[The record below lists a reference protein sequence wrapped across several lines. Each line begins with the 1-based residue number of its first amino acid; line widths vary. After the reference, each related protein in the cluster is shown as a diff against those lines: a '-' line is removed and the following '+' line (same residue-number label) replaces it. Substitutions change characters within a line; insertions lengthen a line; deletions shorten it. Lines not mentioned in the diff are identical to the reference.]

1 MGILSWIIFGLIAGI
16 LAKWIMPGKDG
27 GGFIVTVILGIVGA
41 VVGGWI
47 STLFGFGK
55 VDGFNFGSF
64 AVAVIGALGNLG
76 GFLAPTV
83 KTFVEQHFDNPHAGM
98 YFLAGTALLGALML
112 LRTSKTSTGSAQQGV
127 PAATR

>member
-27 GGFIVTVILGIVGA
+27 GGFFMTILLGIVGA

-64 AVAVIGALGNLG
+64 VVAVIGAIVGSDSNLLIV
-76 GFLAPTV
+76 FYVQIMPDDLV
-83 KTFVEQHFDNPHAGM
+83 MQLHRF
-98 YFLAGTALLGALML
+98 
-112 LRTSKTSTGSAQQGV
+112 
-127 PAATR
+127 